1 MTKIKYC
8 RAHHSTD
15 HALVELVDSKFD
27 SFNERKHMIGIFVC
41 LSEAFYTVDH
51 DILIKKLQ
59 LYGVQRNYL
68 NWFKSYLTSRKQYIE
83 SKDFKTKML
92 NIKCGVPQGS
102 ILGPMLFI
110 IYINNLFLSTFLM
123 YPIIF
128 AGDTNLFYSHQDIKE
143 LFRVV
148 NSELERVYDWF
159 NANKLSLNE
168 GKTKYIFFHRH
179 RNRDDI
185 SLKLPPLFVNK
196 EEINRVSSIKFLGVI
211 FDENLNWNEHLNTIE
226 NKVSKNIGILYK
238 AEGILNTKGL
248 RSLFSFIHTFLN
260 YGNLSWGSTHKQIS

>member
-1 MTKIKYC
+1 MHMFRNSIDNGSFPQKMKIAKVTPIFKAGKKELVTNYRPISVLLC
-8 RAHHSTD
+8 LPKILERIMYNRMYLYFDQNKILYGKQFEFRAHHSTD
-15 HALVELVDSKFD
+15 HALVELVDSLFD
-27 SFNERKHMIGIFVC
+27 LFNERKHTIGIFVG

-102 ILGPMLFI
+102 ILGPLLFI

-128 AGDTNLFYSHQDIKE
+128 ADDTNLFYSHQDIKE

-159 NANKLSLNE
+159 HA
-168 GKTKYIFFHRH
+168 H
-179 RNRDDI
+179 
-185 SLKLPPLFVNK
+185 
-196 EEINRVSSIKFLGVI
+196 
-211 FDENLNWNEHLNTIE
+211 
-226 NKVSKNIGILYK
+226 
-238 AEGILNTKGL
+238 
-248 RSLFSFIHTFLN
+248 
-260 YGNLSWGSTHKQIS
+260 